1 MKENIVLD
9 KSCQFALRIVRL
21 SRYLNQEKSE
31 FILSKQVLL
40 SGTYIG
46 AHIKAAQ
53 EAESTAGF
61 IRDMHLALQQT
72 SRTQYWLRLL
82 QEGDLIELPYYTS
95 LCADCDEI
103 YSLLTAILKTIKLKS

>member
-40 SGTYIG
+40 SGTFIG

-53 EAESTAGF
+53 EAESRAGF
-61 IRDMHLALQQT
+61 IRDMHLALQDT
-72 SRTQYWLRLL
+72 SRTGYWLRLL
-82 QEGDLIELPYYTS
+82 NDAGLIDQSSYESIFGD
-95 LCADCDEI
+95 CNEI
-103 YSLLTAILKTIKLKS
+103 FSLLTAILKSTKGQ